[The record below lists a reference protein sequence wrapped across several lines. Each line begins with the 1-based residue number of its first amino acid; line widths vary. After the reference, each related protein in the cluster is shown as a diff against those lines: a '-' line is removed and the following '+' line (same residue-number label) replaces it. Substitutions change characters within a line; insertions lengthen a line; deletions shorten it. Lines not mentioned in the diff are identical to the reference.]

1 MVQAGQAAGRSIGT
15 YLGAT
20 FRLLAARRGK
30 KKAAV
35 AVARHILKTVYYILR
50 DGIAYKEL
58 GANFHDERRKEAV
71 KRASIA
77 RLRRLGFEVEV
88 KPVA

>member
-1 MVQAGQAAGRSIGT
+1 MVQAGQAAGRSNGT
-15 YLGAT
+15 YLAAT
-20 FRLLAARRGK
+20 YRMLAARRGK

-35 AVARHILKTVYYILR
+35 AVGRHILQTAYYILR
-50 DGIAYKEL
+50 DGTEYKEL
-58 GANFHDERRKEAV
+58 GANVHNERRKEAV
-71 KRASIA
+71 KRSAIS